1 MSRVERRLR
10 RRRRRRGVLVMGALL
25 AVVGMVVFQA
35 LQWSAA
41 REQENAVPPGQEV
54 TITVA
59 SGQSSVEIGRALRD
73 AGVVDSVNRFRDTA
87 EERGLDSLLKPGEYK
102 LVTGMSI
109 DEVLDILARGPSTG
123 IPLTIPEGF
132 TVAQIVEK
140 LAATDQFT
148 KAEVDKALTSKDL
161 IVNLR
166 PKGETSLEG
175 LLFPDTYGIEEDD
188 SAVAVLQKM
197 LDQLEAVL
205 SKYQLSTAPQ
215 GLNPYEVLIVASMIE
230 REAKV
235 DGDRPKIAAVI
246 YNRLAAGKRLEID
259 ATVEYA
265 VGHAELTAKDLRF
278 RSPYNTYASDGL
290 PPTPIAAP
298 GEAAIKAALQPA
310 DGDWIYYVL
319 ATEQGEHAF
328 TKSYDEF
335 LRLKAQAKE
344 KGLL

>member
-161 IVNLR
+161 IVKLR